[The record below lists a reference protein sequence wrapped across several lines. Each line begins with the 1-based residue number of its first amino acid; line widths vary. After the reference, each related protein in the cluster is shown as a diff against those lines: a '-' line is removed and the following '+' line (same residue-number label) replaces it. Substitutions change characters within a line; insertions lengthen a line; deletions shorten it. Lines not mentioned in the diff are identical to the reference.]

1 MKRNCLLVIATLIVI
16 TAQSQLN
23 IQSGATFFIQ
33 SGATVTVQGDITG
46 STDIQ
51 GPGLVLMKGSNAQN
65 LTMSGFSIPNLQV
78 DNTSNVT
85 SPAQQEFPAHLHLP
99 MEK

>member
-51 GPGLVLMKGSNAQN
+51 GP
-65 LTMSGFSIPNLQV
+65 
-78 DNTSNVT
+78 D
-85 SPAQQEFPAHLHLP
+85 
-99 MEK
+99 